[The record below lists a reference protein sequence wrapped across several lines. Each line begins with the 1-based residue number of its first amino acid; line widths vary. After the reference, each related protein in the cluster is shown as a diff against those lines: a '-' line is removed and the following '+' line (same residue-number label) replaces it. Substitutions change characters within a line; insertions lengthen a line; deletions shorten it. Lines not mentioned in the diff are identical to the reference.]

1 MAQRRIHTIHRAA
14 STPSQ
19 RPPLLFVHG
28 GYVDSRCWEPGFLPF
43 FASVGYD
50 CYALD
55 LSGHGRSDGID
66 DLDSLSL
73 DDYLADV
80 LQVIESLPR
89 PPIVVGHSM
98 GAFLAERLLE
108 QARAVAG
115 VLISP
120 VPPTG
125 TLESAVSLFL
135 RYPQFVGEVF
145 KMSKGV
151 FNANTLDLV
160 KEVYFSS
167 GTSPE
172 TLLQFAEHTQPESM
186 RAICDMALLC
196 WRWPPSTPPLPVL
209 VLGGELDRVFP
220 PYMIQRV
227 ARRWNAEL
235 QVVPAAGH
243 AMIVDEHWQAC
254 ARRVLEWLRRFV
266 EQPVPREY
274 AHRPVELAHTA

>member
-14 STPSQ
+14 STPSE

-43 FASVGYD
+43 FARSGYD
-50 CYALD
+50 GYALD
-55 LSGHGRSDGID
+55 LSGHGHSDGRD
-66 DLDSLSL
+66 RLDSLSL
-73 DDYLADV
+73 DDYLDDV
-80 LQVIESLPR
+80 VQVIDSLPR

-125 TLESAVSLFL
+125 TLESALSLFL
-135 RYPQFVGEVF
+135 SYPQFVGDVF

-151 FNANTLDLV
+151 FDANSLRLI

-167 GTSPE
+167 GTAPE
-172 TLLQFAEHTQPESM
+172 TLLEFAQHTQPESI

-196 WRWPPSTPPLPVL
+196 WRWPPSTPQLPVL

-227 ARRWNAEL
+227 ARRWNADMQL
-235 QVVPAAGH
+235 VPAAGH
-243 AMIVDEHWQAC
+243 ALIVDEHWQAC
-254 ARRVLEWLRRFV
+254 ARRILEWLNRFEKQSV
-266 EQPVPREY
+266 ER
-274 AHRPVELAHTA
+274 AHLGVELAHTA